1 MTSKVNKF
9 FAFFFCIFTYL
20 TKFEGRHIIPLG
32 KRLPNLKKNQEV
44 RNETQNDMLPA
55 VYVLALSVLAGCGAS
70 TGRGEAVSGAQT
82 AESGAQAEASG
93 KTTLRG
99 NAMSMIFQDPMT
111 SLNPIETVGSQI
123 EEVILNH
130 NRVSRARARE
140 MAEEKLDMVG
150 IPRERFDEYPH
161 QFSGGMKQ
169 RIAIALACNPDLL
182 IADEPTKAL
191 NVTIQAQIL
200 NRMMDLQ
207 EKLGLTYIFVTH
219 DLSVVKHI
227 SNKIAVMYLGNL
239 VEYAETEELFAN
251 PSHPYT
257 QALLASVPTIDL
269 KKGKADSGDHRG
281 DLLPHQPQARLPLRA
296 PLSPRHGAVLPCP
309 TGAPRNQR
317 RSQRCLP
324 FA

>member
-169 RIAIALACNPDLL
+169 RIVIVST
-182 IADEPTKAL
+182 PTQS
-191 NVTIQAQIL
+191 TAQIL

-317 RSQRCLP
+317 RPQRCLP